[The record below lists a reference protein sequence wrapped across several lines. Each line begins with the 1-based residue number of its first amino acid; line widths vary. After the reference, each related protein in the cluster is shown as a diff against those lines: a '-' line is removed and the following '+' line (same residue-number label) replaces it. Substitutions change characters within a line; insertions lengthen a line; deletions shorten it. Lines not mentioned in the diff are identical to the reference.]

1 MMIVR
6 IVIGLLT
13 FRIVVSLG
21 WRWGCRK
28 WSLPCPACLAWVL
41 ENSVFQKLLGTAT
54 TLKRIGLRPGQ
65 RVLEIGPGPG
75 RLLLP
80 AAQQVL
86 PGGEVIGIDIQQGM
100 LDRLTLRAIERN
112 VTNLKTI
119 QGDATQPHVPE
130 ASCDVVILA
139 EALGEITD
147 RAAVLAQCF
156 RALKPGGVL
165 SVTEIVGDP
174 HYQFRSTV
182 KRFAE
187 QAGFRLQSMEGSW
200 RLFTANFVKPD

>member
-1 MMIVR
+1 MTIVR
-6 IVIGLLT
+6 ILIVLLT
-13 FRIVVSLG
+13 LRIVVSLG

-28 WSLPCPACLAWVL
+28 WSLPCPACFAWVL

-100 LDRLTLRAIERN
+100 VDRLIRRAKERN
-112 VTNLKTI
+112 VINLTTI
-119 QGDATQPHVPE
+119 HGDATQPHVPE
-130 ASCDVVILA
+130 GSCDVVILA

-156 RALKPGGVL
+156 RATQAGGRAFRH
-165 SVTEIVGDP
+165 GDSR
-174 HYQFRSTV
+174 RSTV

-187 QAGFRLQSMEGSW
+187 KAGFPLQSIKGSW
-200 RLFTANFVKPD
+200 RLFTANFVKP

>member
-1 MMIVR
+1 
-6 IVIGLLT
+6 
-13 FRIVVSLG
+13 
-21 WRWGCRK
+21 
-28 WSLPCPACLAWVL
+28 L

-119 QGDATQPHVPE
+119 HGDATQPHVPE
-130 ASCDVVILA
+130 ASCDVVILG

-156 RALKPGGVL
+156 RALKSGGVL

-187 QAGFRLQSMEGSW
+187 QAGFRLQSIEGSW
-200 RLFTANFVKPD
+200 WLFTASFVKPD